1 MNSLI
6 SKFNNIDINSQ
17 YIIPAPPT
25 IFSSTHF
32 YLTGFESNEVVDII
46 ANYLKIYGFD
56 IQFINK
62 RNIINWNVYKSY
74 SNNIDFPHCEY
85 SIAIYLKNKEHIIE
99 VFKLFGTDELYMTF
113 FKGLEDLFR

>member
-32 YLTGFESNEVVDII
+32 YLIGFESNEVVEII
-46 ANYLKIYGFD
+46 ANYLNNEKYKIE
-56 IQFINK
+56 FINV
-62 RNIINWNVYKSY
+62 RNSVNWNVYKSY
-74 SNNIDFPHCEY
+74 SNDIDFPHCEY
-85 SIAIYLKNKEHIIE
+85 SIAIYLKNKEYIIE
-99 VFKLFGTDELYMTF
+99 VFKLFGKDDIFMDF
-113 FKGLEDLFR
+113 FKSLEDLFR